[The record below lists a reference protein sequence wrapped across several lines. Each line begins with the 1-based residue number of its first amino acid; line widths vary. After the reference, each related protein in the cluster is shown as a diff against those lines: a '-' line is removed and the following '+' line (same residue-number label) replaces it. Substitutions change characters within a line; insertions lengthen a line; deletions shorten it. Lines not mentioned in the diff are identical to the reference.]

1 MTQLIA
7 PALSKK
13 NFRSFLWHA
22 GFLALA
28 QSFLDIDTIVPAML
42 IEAGGSSMHIGL
54 MAAILT
60 GGSSLSQI
68 LFAPYVSNKP
78 FKKRYLLYGINIRM
92 FSLLGLGMILFFLTA
107 QYQANL
113 LWLIFLFIS
122 IFAVGGA
129 FANISYTDIIGKS
142 VLQDRRKAFFSSKQI
157 LTGIVLVISAFM
169 AKKVISSTEFPN
181 NYAYAIFI
189 GFFALSI
196 ASLGFWNIKE
206 KIPATLPIRNFREFI
221 NIMRSELRN
230 NPRLGYFLGFVNTQ
244 GVVIGFLPFVILYS
258 KEFFQLDSSGTGT
271 LLVYKIIGSLLIS
284 IFIFTLSKGIK

>member
-1 MTQLIA
+1 
-7 PALSKK
+7 
-13 NFRSFLWHA
+13 
-22 GFLALA
+22 
-28 QSFLDIDTIVPAML
+28 
-42 IEAGGSSMHIGL
+42 
-54 MAAILT
+54 
-60 GGSSLSQI
+60 
-68 LFAPYVSNKP
+68 
-78 FKKRYLLYGINIRM
+78 
-92 FSLLGLGMILFFLTA
+92 
-107 QYQANL
+107 
-113 LWLIFLFIS
+113 
-122 IFAVGGA
+122 
-129 FANISYTDIIGKS
+129 
-142 VLQDRRKAFFSSKQI
+142 
-157 LTGIVLVISAFM
+157 M

-284 IFIFTLSKGIK
+284 IFIFTLSKGIKYRNLLYLNSILAISLPLMILLPDGPPPFNLIFLIGGIVFALYSITMNGVLLEISGNHNRAVYAGFAGAGNIIPALFPLLGGWLIKTVSYESFFILFIVIVVTALFFIYKIKCTK